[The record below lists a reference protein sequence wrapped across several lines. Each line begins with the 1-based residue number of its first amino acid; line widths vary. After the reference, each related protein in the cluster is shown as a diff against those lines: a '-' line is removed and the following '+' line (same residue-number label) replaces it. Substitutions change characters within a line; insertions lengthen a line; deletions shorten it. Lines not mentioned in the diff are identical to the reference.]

1 MSVVLSTPQ
10 FGTKGYARY
19 HVPFLASHETH
30 IRGLSHA
37 GRDAGVIAEHGRAHP
52 PIEARR
58 LDAGMQCFG
67 GILAQQCYTL
77 RITTHRHT
85 HLQCTLHV
93 LGRDVETD
101 AQLGFH
107 GVDVLQ
113 ECVST
118 LRQREAQKL
127 GPVDCVDEAQEQIA
141 DFQRFALTPIPHD
154 HDKLLP

>member
-19 HVPFLASHETH
+19 HVPFLASHKAH
-30 IRGLSHA
+30 IRGLPHA

-52 PIEARR
+52 PIEARG
-58 LDAGMQCFG
+58 LDAGMQRFG
-67 GILAQQCYTL
+67 SSLAQQCYTL

-93 LGRDVETD
+93 LGRHVEVD
-101 AQLGFH
+101 AQFGLH

-118 LRQREAQKL
+118 PRQREAQKL
-127 GPVDCVDEAQEQIA
+127 GPVDCIDEAQEQIA
-141 DFQRFALTPIPHD
+141 DFQRFTLAPTPHD
-154 HDKLLP
+154 REEPLP